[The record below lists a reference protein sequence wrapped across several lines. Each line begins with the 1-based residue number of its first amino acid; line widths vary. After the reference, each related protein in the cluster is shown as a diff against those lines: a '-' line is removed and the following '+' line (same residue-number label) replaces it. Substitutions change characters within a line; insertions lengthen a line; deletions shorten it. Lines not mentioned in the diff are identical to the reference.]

1 MRKTKLVL
9 TAILASLICL
19 GAVGCGGSGESGGTA
34 GSSAASSSEPEFAA
48 KDLDSKTREEI
59 ANLASAD
66 ERLTGEL
73 ENKTIKWL
81 SDWDIN
87 ASNGAS
93 TPTDLAIFQER
104 YGGEI
109 KYYQCVYDQRYD
121 QLTNYINSD
130 EGIDFFY
137 AGNFDAF
144 PKGAIRGMFVP
155 YDQYIDLD
163 SELWEDVKD
172 INDSVAWK
180 GEHYMA
186 VVQMTGD
193 NCAVL
198 YNRDT
203 IEELGFD
210 DPAELFKKDKW
221 DWDIFE
227 EMLTSFV
234 NVEEQKYGLDGWWF
248 ESGLSATVGVPY
260 IGLKDGQLVSN
271 LTDGNIE
278 RVQNFMYDLYNK
290 DCIAI
295 GVGDFGWSDKP
306 EYIGEGKEI
315 FYPVGLWKLYGVADE
330 INLKGQRSGWK
341 VVFGDNCMFV
351 PMPKDPDSDEYYIPA
366 NMNSYCFVKGG
377 GNPEGVAKFLDCK
390 RLTLLNEDIREIADQ
405 QFIDDYGWSEEM
417 IEMKNEMDELAME
430 NPVIDFK
437 NGITTDLASLIDDSG
452 TGIRASGK
460 GIQWNETLGALKDPV
475 QTMIDEANNS

>member
-1 MRKTKLVL
+1 MRKIKFIL
-9 TAILASLICL
+9 TAIFASLLCL
-19 GAVGCGGSGESGGTA
+19 GSMGC
-34 GSSAASSSEPEFAA
+34 SSSYELNETTNETTGSFEPEFAA
-48 KDLDSKTREEI
+48 KDLDSKTREEL
-59 ANLASAD
+59 ASLASAD
-66 ERLTGEL
+66 KRLTGEL

-104 YGGEI
+104 YGGEVQ
-109 KYYQCVYDQRYD
+109 YYQCVYEQRYD

-155 YDQYIDLD
+155 YDEYIDLD
-163 SELWEDVKD
+163 SELWKDVKD
-172 INDSVAWK
+172 VNDSVAWK
-180 GEHYMA
+180 DGHYMA

-193 NCAVL
+193 NCAVI

-203 IEELGFD
+203 VQELGFE
-210 DPAELFKKDKW
+210 DPAELYRKGQW
-221 DWDIFE
+221 NWDIFE

-234 NVEEQKYGLDGWWF
+234 NVQEQRYGLDGWWF
-248 ESGLSATVGVPY
+248 ESALSATVGVPY
-260 IGLKDGQLVSN
+260 VGLEDGKLVSH
-271 LTDGNIE
+271 LTDSNIE
-278 RVQNFMYDLYNK
+278 RVQNFMYDLYTK

-295 GVGDFGWSDKP
+295 GVGEFGWKDKP
-306 EYIGEGKEI
+306 EYIGEGKEL
-315 FYPVGLWKLYGVADE
+315 FYPVGLWKIYGVADAV
-330 INLKGQRSGWK
+330 NLKGIRSGWK
-341 VVFGDNCMFV
+341 VVFGENAMFV
-351 PMPKDPDSDEYYIPA
+351 PMPKDPEADEYYIPA

-377 GNPEGVAKFLDCK
+377 KNPEGVAKYLDCK
-390 RLTLLNEDIREIADQ
+390 RLALLNEDIREIADQ
-405 QFIDDYGWSEEM
+405 QFTEDYGWSEEM
-417 IEMKNEMDELAME
+417 VAMKNEMDELAIK
-430 NPVIDFK
+430 NPVVDFK
-437 NGITTDLASLIDDSG
+437 NGITTDLDTMFDNST

-460 GIQWNETLGALKDPV
+460 GIPWSETLGALKDPV

>member
-163 SELWEDVKD
+163 SELWKDVKD

-210 DPAELFKKDKW
+210 DPAELF
-221 DWDIFE
+221 
-227 EMLTSFV
+227 
-234 NVEEQKYGLDGWWF
+234 
-248 ESGLSATVGVPY
+248 
-260 IGLKDGQLVSN
+260 
-271 LTDGNIE
+271 
-278 RVQNFMYDLYNK
+278 
-290 DCIAI
+290 
-295 GVGDFGWSDKP
+295 
-306 EYIGEGKEI
+306 
-315 FYPVGLWKLYGVADE
+315 
-330 INLKGQRSGWK
+330 
-341 VVFGDNCMFV
+341 
-351 PMPKDPDSDEYYIPA
+351 
-366 NMNSYCFVKGG
+366 
-377 GNPEGVAKFLDCK
+377 
-390 RLTLLNEDIREIADQ
+390 
-405 QFIDDYGWSEEM
+405 
-417 IEMKNEMDELAME
+417 
-430 NPVIDFK
+430 
-437 NGITTDLASLIDDSG
+437 
-452 TGIRASGK
+452 
-460 GIQWNETLGALKDPV
+460 
-475 QTMIDEANNS
+475 